1 MQDRFISRITQVP
14 DALATPLIPLLG
26 ASFSGHISKAE
37 LAMLA
42 DASGMKRDELLLA
55 LLPIAAA
62 LANPPISEF
71 YVGAIAIGVS
81 GDLYMGANM
90 ELAGEALGQA
100 VHAEQNAISHAWLK
114 GETGIDDIIVNA
126 SPCGHC
132 RQFINELVKGSDIR
146 IHLPGQATAPLAHY
160 LPYAFGPKDLNINTP
175 LLSPQRIEL
184 ALETD
189 DPLLIEALDQANQS
203 YAPYSNNHAAV
214 AIETH
219 DGQVFVGRYAE
230 NAAFNPSMM
239 PLQMAL
245 GSLLR
250 HNHDVA
256 AIARVVLLE
265 SSEGKISLA
274 NASVA
279 ALASVS
285 QVQLEHV
292 VAELC

>member
-1 MQDRFISRITQVP
+1 MQDRFVARITQVP
-14 DALATPLIPLLG
+14 EILATPLIPLLG

-37 LAMLA
+37 LENLIA
-42 DASGMKRDELLLA
+42 DSGMERNELLLA

-62 LANPPISEF
+62 LANPPISDF
-71 YVGAIAIGVS
+71 YVGAIAIGSS

-114 GETGIDDIIVNA
+114 GEAGIEDIIVNA

-132 RQFINELVKGSDIR
+132 RQFINELVQGSDIR

-160 LPYAFGPKDLNINTP
+160 LPYAFGPKDLNITAP
-175 LLSPQRIEL
+175 LLTPQSIEL

-203 YAPYSNNHAAV
+203 YAPYSSNHAAV

-245 GSLLR
+245 GSLMR
-250 HNHDVA
+250 HNLGFD
-256 AIARVVLLE
+256 AIERVVLLE
-265 SSEGKISLA
+265 SSAGKISLA

-279 ALASVS
+279 ALGAVT

-292 VAELC
+292 VAEPC

>member
-14 DALATPLIPLLG
+14 DMLATPLIPMLG
-26 ASFSGHISKAE
+26 ASFSGHISKVE
-37 LAMLA
+37 LENLI
-42 DASGMKRDELLLA
+42 DASGMERDALLLA

-62 LANPPISEF
+62 LANPPISNF
-71 YVGAIAIGVS
+71 YVGAIAIGAS

-132 RQFINELVKGSDIR
+132 RQFINELAKGSDIR

-160 LPYAFGPKDLNINTP
+160 LPYAFGPKDLNITTP
-175 LLSPQRIEL
+175 LLAPQRIEL

-250 HNHDVA
+250 HNVGFD
-256 AIARVVLLE
+256 AIERVVLLE
-265 SSEGKISLA
+265 SSAGKISLA
-274 NASVA
+274 NASIN
-279 ALASVS
+279 ALGAVT

-292 VAELC
+292 VAEPC